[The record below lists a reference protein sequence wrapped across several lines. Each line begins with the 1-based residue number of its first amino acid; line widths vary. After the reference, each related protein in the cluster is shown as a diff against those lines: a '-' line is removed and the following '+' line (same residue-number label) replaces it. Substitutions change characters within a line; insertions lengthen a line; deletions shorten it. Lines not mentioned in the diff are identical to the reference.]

1 MQTETKLQES
11 EEEMQEFLALKMQKD
26 LEVMLVAELLEK
38 LQPKQLEK
46 TVLEEETQKRVQ
58 EDEEA
63 EGQFLEYGLEVET
76 AYSKDKGA
84 YHVEQ
89 PYEQSQTKQ
98 EYDRREER

>member
-1 MQTETKLQES
+1 MQAELKLQES
-11 EEEMQEFLALKMQKD
+11 EEEMQEFLALKIQKD
-26 LEVMLVAELLEK
+26 LEVMLIAEILEK

-46 TVLEEETQKRVQ
+46 TVLEEETQKQVQ

-76 AYSKDKGA
+76 AYSKKGA

-89 PYEQSQTKQ
+89 PYEQDHGNQTGYEK
-98 EYDRREER
+98 

>member
-1 MQTETKLQES
+1 MQAETKLQES
-11 EEEMQEFLALKMQKD
+11 EEEMQEFLALKIQKD
-26 LEVMLVAELLEK
+26 LEVMLIAELLKK

-63 EGQFLEYGLEVET
+63 KGQFLEYGLEIET

-84 YHVEQ
+84 YQVEQ
-89 PYEQSQTKQ
+89 PYEQDHGNQTGYEK
-98 EYDRREER
+98 